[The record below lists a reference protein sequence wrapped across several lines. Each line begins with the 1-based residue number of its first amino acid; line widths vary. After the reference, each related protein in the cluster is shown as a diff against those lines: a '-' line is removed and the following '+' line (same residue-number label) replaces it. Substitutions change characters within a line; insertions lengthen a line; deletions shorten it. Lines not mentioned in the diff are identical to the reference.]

1 MSVPSLTLAS
11 PLKGTG
17 YQMICKVLGHL
28 LLILSCVQLAATAV
42 AVIFREPVFWVFLGC
57 AFFTLCCGYLLK
69 YKGRNAH
76 QIKNRQLFL
85 LTTLSWLSLCLFS
98 ALPLYL
104 LVPGCTLTDAVFE
117 TVSAV
122 TTTGSTVFSGLD
134 TMPKAV
140 LFWRA
145 VLNWMGGI
153 GIIVMAIAILPALKI
168 GGMRLFKTEN
178 SDTSDKILPRS
189 SSLSAAIGLV
199 YLFLTVLTGSSYYL
213 AGMAG
218 FDALTHAMTTVAT
231 GGFANYDASFGVYK
245 DKPLVLWLSSL
256 FMLLAALPF
265 VLFVSWF
272 KGDRHAIW
280 RDPQVRVFL
289 LLVFSCALILTC
301 YQVWHNQR
309 GWFEAATHSVFNV
322 VSVITTCGY
331 ASEDYTLW
339 GNMAIMLFFY
349 LTFAG
354 ACSGSTSGGL
364 KIFRIQLC
372 ALLLFKQLKLLVHP
386 KAVWHP
392 TYGGRRIDD
401 QLLGNV
407 LSFCFV
413 YFATIGFIAMMLA
426 FSELDLVTAVTG
438 AATAVANVGPGL
450 GNIIGPAGNFSSLPD
465 AAKWWLSLGMLL
477 GRLEIMTLL
486 ILFTPAYWRY

>member
-1 MSVPSLTLAS
+1 MSVPAVVFAQSVS
-11 PLKGTG
+11 GSG
-17 YQMICKVLGHL
+17 YRMICKVLGHL
-28 LLILSCVQLAATAV
+28 LLLLSAVQLMAMLV
-42 AVIFREPVFWVFLGC
+42 AVYYAEAALWVFLGSGL
-57 AFFTLCCGYLLK
+57 FTFSCGYLLK
-69 YKGRNAH
+69 YKGRHAE

-122 TTTGSTVFSGLD
+122 TTTGSTVLSGLD

-145 VLNWMGGI
+145 VLNWIGGI

-199 YLFLTVLTGSSYYL
+199 YLSLTGLTCLSYFA
-213 AGMAG
+213 AGMTG
-218 FDALTHAMTTVAT
+218 FDAITHAMTTVAT
-231 GGFANYDASFGVYK
+231 GGFANYDASFGTYK
-245 DKPLVLWLSSL
+245 DTPLLLWLSSG
-256 FMLLAALPF
+256 FMLLAAMPF
-265 VLFVSWF
+265 VLFVSWV
-272 KGDRHAIW
+272 KGDRSALW
-280 RDPQVRVFL
+280 RDPQVRSFL
-289 LLVFSCALILTC
+289 LIVLTSASVLCC

-309 GWFEAATHSVFNV
+309 DWFEAATHSLFNV

-372 ALLLFKQLKLLVHP
+372 ALLLYKQLKLLVHP
-386 KAVWHP
+386 KAVWNP
-392 TYGGRRIDD
+392 SYGGRKIDD

-407 LSFCFV
+407 LAFCFV

-426 FSELDLVTAVTG
+426 FCELDLVTAVTG

-450 GNIIGPAGNFSSLPD
+450 GSIIGPAGNFSSLPD

-477 GRLEIMTLL
+477 GRLEILTLL